1 MESYRRNSCNSFS
14 QGLISVGLNNVD
26 MDKENNNYSK
36 VAMAQAQLM
45 GSGGTTWLQ
54 RTFRRSKS
62 EYRRKQNIIQ
72 VNDKLPTTTFS
83 LSVAQIGF

>member
-14 QGLISVGLNNVD
+14 PGLFSVGLGNGD

-36 VAMAQAQLM
+36 VAMARSQGIGFG
-45 GSGGTTWLQ
+45 GSTTWLQ

-62 EYRRKQNIIQ
+62 EYRRKHNIIQ
-72 VNDKLPTTTFS
+72 VNAK
-83 LSVAQIGF
+83 

>member
-36 VAMAQAQLM
+36 VAMAQSQLM
-45 GSGGTTWLQ
+45 VSGGTTWLQ

-83 LSVAQIGF
+83 